1 MEQELYIKLLK
12 KELVEAKGCTE
23 PLAIAYLSSVARSF
37 LEEDPI
43 EATLY
48 CSSNIIKNARC
59 AMVPGCKGFYGVYA
73 SCALGIF
80 GGNSKLGFDCISKI
94 TDEQKNRACEF
105 VEQKKIKL
113 ETLKTNCKLHLKID
127 LKGPKNNI
135 YVEIKDYHLN
145 VVKIKKN
152 NNLIYENNSLKDNDS
167 TDNYDDILAF
177 DKIYEFVEKVDIK
190 KVKPILEPQYIH
202 NLEIANYSMSH
213 PEFGLNI
220 GKTILDNDKSVFGKI
235 KAYTA
240 SASEARMCG
249 CNMSVIINSGSGN
262 QGLSSSL
269 PVIIYAQENN
279 IDAEKMYRALLL
291 ANLLTIAQKNK
302 IGSLSAFCGAV
313 SSCGSSG
320 AAITYLANGTK
331 EQVIKTLK
339 NHLATVPGIICDG
352 AKASCAAKISASL
365 DSAIMAHR
373 LALNNL
379 CYANDEGILKD
390 NVDETISIVSNIGR
404 DGMSRTDEEIM
415 KVLVK

>member
-1 MEQELYIKLLK
+1 MEQELYIKLLR

-37 LEEDPI
+37 LEEDPV
-43 EATLY
+43 EAILY

-59 AMVPGCKGFYGVYA
+59 AMVPGCEGFYGVYA

-80 GGNSKLGFDCISKI
+80 GGDSKLGFDCISKI
-94 TDEQKNRACEF
+94 TDKEKKLAQEF
-105 VEQKKIKL
+105 VNNKKIKL
-113 ETLKTNCKLHLKID
+113 ENLKTNCKLHLEID
-127 LKGPKNNI
+127 LKGSKDNI
-135 YVEIKDYHLN
+135 FVEIKDYHLN

-152 NNLIYENNSLKDNDS
+152 SNIIYENKKYKDNNNL
-167 TDNYDDILAF
+167 DNYSGILTF
-177 DKIYEFVEKVDIK
+177 NKIYEFIESIDIEKV
-190 KVKPILEPQYIH
+190 VSILEPQYKH
-202 NLEIANYSMSH
+202 NLEIAKYSIDH
-213 PEFGLNI
+213 PNFGLNI
-220 GKTILDNDKSVFGKI
+220 GKIILNNDKSVFGKI
-235 KAYTA
+235 KAYTS

-249 CNMSVIINSGSGN
+249 CNMSVVINSGSGN

-269 PVIIYAQENN
+269 PVIIYAMENN
-279 IDAEKMYRALLL
+279 IDTEKMYRALLL

-302 IGSLSAFCGAV
+302 IGSLSAFCGVV

-320 AAITYLANGTK
+320 AAITYLAGGSK

-352 AKASCAAKISASL
+352 AKASCAAKIAASL
-365 DSAIMAHR
+365 DSAIMAHH
-373 LALNNL
+373 LAMNNL

-404 DGMSRTDEEIM
+404 DGMSKTDEEIM